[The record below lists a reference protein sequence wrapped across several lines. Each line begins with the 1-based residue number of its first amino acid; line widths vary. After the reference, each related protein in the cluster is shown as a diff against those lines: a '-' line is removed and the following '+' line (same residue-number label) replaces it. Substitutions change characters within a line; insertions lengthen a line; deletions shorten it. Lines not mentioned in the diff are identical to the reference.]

1 MTEAKTV
8 KVGKEVYARLCE
20 VAGELQVKLKR
31 PVSLEEAMKYLLKE
45 RKLKMSDF
53 AGTWSMSDEEEAEIL
68 KSLREAWSLWKFP
81 KE

>member
-8 KVGKEVYARLCE
+8 KISREIYERLCE

-31 PVSLEEAMKYLLKE
+31 RVSLDEAMEHLLRE
-45 RKLKMSDF
+45 RKLKVSDF
-53 AGTWSMSDEEEAEIL
+53 AGAWSMSDEEEAEIL
-68 KSLREAWSLWKFP
+68 KSLREGWSRWKFP